1 MAAQRL
7 DRFPEGA
14 ARIVADA
21 LADPCAESV
30 STSPKPDPGARARP
44 AVRDHPRATV
54 SGHQLPIAAQRHA
67 REPIRWMR
75 RPGGVAVFAWAAR
88 ALERR
93 AAVVILTA
101 RFVPFGRIAVNLT
114 AGATRFRFGRFLPLS
129 VIAGCG
135 WSLYNALIGALFG
148 NWFRDNPVLA
158 VVLSIIVAV
167 GLGLLVDQLSARAAR
182 PVR

>member
-1 MAAQRL
+1 M
-7 DRFPEGA
+7 
-14 ARIVADA
+14 
-21 LADPCAESV
+21 C
-30 STSPKPDPGARARP
+30 
-44 AVRDHPRATV
+44 
-54 SGHQLPIAAQRHA
+54 
-67 REPIRWMR
+67 
-75 RPGGVAVFAWAAR
+75 RPGCVAVFAWAAR

-114 AGATRFRFGRFLPLS
+114 AGATRFRFGRFLPLN
-129 VIAGCG
+129 VIAGSG
-135 WSLYNALIGALFG
+135 WSLYNALIGVLFG

-167 GLGLLVDQLSARAAR
+167 GRGLLVDQLSAKIAR